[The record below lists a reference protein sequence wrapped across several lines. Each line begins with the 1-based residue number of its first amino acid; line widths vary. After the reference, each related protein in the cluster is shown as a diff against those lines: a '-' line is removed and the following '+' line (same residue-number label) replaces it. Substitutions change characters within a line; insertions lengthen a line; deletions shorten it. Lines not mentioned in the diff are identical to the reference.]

1 VKGSL
6 AVPEGLEPPT
16 FGLGNR
22 CSVQLSY
29 GTTHTTQLSPT
40 SLDGRLHGAVT
51 LEALPGSTD
60 RQLVCH
66 SPDGGVK
73 HPSDTVNTAIEKLAD
88 VVADKS
94 DERIGRVKDIGSAA
108 VAAPI
113 LLAGTIWTVALYQ
126 L

>member
-1 VKGSL
+1 MSRYPVVYPLDFTYLVNLLGKPL

-40 SLDGRLHGAVT
+40 SLDGHLHGAVA

-60 RQLVCH
+60 RQLVCA
-66 SPDGGVK
+66 
-73 HPSDTVNTAIEKLAD
+73 TARA
-88 VVADKS
+88 A
-94 DERIGRVKDIGSAA
+94 GSN
-108 VAAPI
+108 I
-113 LLAGTIWTVALYQ
+113 HLTL
-126 L
+126 